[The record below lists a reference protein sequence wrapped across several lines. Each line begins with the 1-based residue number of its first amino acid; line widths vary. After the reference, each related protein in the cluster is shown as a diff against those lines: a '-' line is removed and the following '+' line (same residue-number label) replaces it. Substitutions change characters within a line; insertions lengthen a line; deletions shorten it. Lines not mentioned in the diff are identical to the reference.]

1 MTIHSTRTR
10 RDRFSEWAVIVLV
23 LVSLLL
29 GLALRAVVEGQSTR
43 FAVTT
48 GVTVRYPEGWLRKD
62 AQEGVLLQV
71 RDPEA
76 ESFHTRYEVRAYPIS
91 AGTPM
96 TTTLSTVL
104 TNRSLTQA
112 QGATAYRV
120 LDVYPGDT
128 LRDMPTMEQ
137 TYAYVAEN
145 YDPFAERLPVVVTGL
160 DIALTRGDQALV
172 FTLLAEQDKFRDAE
186 KQFRRF
192 LGSVEFD

>member
-1 MTIHSTRTR
+1 
-10 RDRFSEWAVIVLV
+10 
-23 LVSLLL
+23 
-29 GLALRAVVEGQSTR
+29 VEGQTTR

-62 AQEGVLLQV
+62 AQDGVLLQV

-76 ESFHTRYEVRAYPIS
+76 QSFHTSYQVRAYPINVS
-91 AGTPM
+91 TPL
-96 TTTLSTVL
+96 TATLATVL

-112 QGATAYRV
+112 QDATAYRI
-120 LDVYPGDT
+120 LEVYPGDD
-128 LRDMPTMEQ
+128 LRDMPAMEQ

-160 DIALTRGDQALV
+160 DVALARGDQALV
-172 FTLLAEQDKFRDAE
+172 FTLLAEQDTFRDAE